1 MKKYILLIAI
11 LALVFCGGGKNNTSV
26 EQHDH
31 QGEHALVQTEEAAEA
46 ADHEHQELHLPP
58 EKQKEWGIS
67 LGTVSKQDI
76 SSMLVLPGVL
86 TVNQNRT
93 AHISS
98 YVRGKVVSHTA
109 DLGDRTHIGQSL
121 VTINSPEFAQAQADF
136 LRARANYLLSKKE
149 FERAKMLWAEKA
161 IEEKEYLRREAEH
174 EKLSTEYGALG
185 SALHSYGITHE
196 QIDELIEKCE
206 EIEDKEYACE
216 IADPNLPILSPISGT
231 VIFRDVV
238 TGEHVEPNKILY
250 TVSDLSTLWAI
261 LDVYEKDLPHINKN
275 SHVTIT
281 TSIYP
286 GSKFPGK
293 ITYISDLVDE
303 NLRTVKIRV
312 EVDNKQGF
320 LKPNMYIQGEI
331 ENRVEQKN
339 ILAISEDAIQ
349 NMDGEKIVFV
359 LEEGD
364 IFAARHVSLGY
375 KVGNNRIITQ
385 GLSEGDRIVVQGA
398 FYLKAEISKATFG
411 HAHVH

>member
-1 MKKYILLIAI
+1 M
-11 LALVFCGGGKNNTSV
+11 
-26 EQHDH
+26 
-31 QGEHALVQTEEAAEA
+31 
-46 ADHEHQELHLPP
+46 
-58 EKQKEWGIS
+58 
-67 LGTVSKQDI
+67 
-76 SSMLVLPGVL
+76 
-86 TVNQNRT
+86 
-93 AHISS
+93 
-98 YVRGKVVSHTA
+98 
-109 DLGDRTHIGQSL
+109 
-121 VTINSPEFAQAQADF
+121 
-136 LRARANYLLSKKE
+136 
-149 FERAKMLWAEKA
+149 
-161 IEEKEYLRREAEH
+161 
-174 EKLSTEYGALG
+174 
-185 SALHSYGITHE
+185 
-196 QIDELIEKCE
+196 
-206 EIEDKEYACE
+206 
-216 IADPNLPILSPISGT
+216 
-231 VIFRDVV
+231 IFRDVV